1 LPGLF
6 GLGTGGNPLHTRR
19 RRAFKSRTSA
29 IVWLVLR
36 WPADG
41 NAIGPKR
48 RKTFMAELLRPEAVQ
63 VLLEEVPKW
72 KLSDNSIERTLTFGG
87 FSAAIEF
94 VVQVAK
100 EAEEMNHHPDIDIRW
115 NKVKLVLSTH
125 SAGGLTDADFLL
137 ARKIDKLHGE

>member
-1 LPGLF
+1 M
-6 GLGTGGNPLHTRR
+6 TQ
-19 RRAFKSRTSA
+19 
-29 IVWLVLR
+29 
-36 WPADG
+36 
-41 NAIGPKR
+41 
-48 RKTFMAELLRPEAVQ
+48 LLKPEAVQ

-87 FSAAIEF
+87 FSAVIEF
-94 VVQVAK
+94 VVQLAK

-137 ARKIDKLHGE
+137 ARKIDKLQGE